1 MKKFYDIIYI
11 GVLMLLLAGCQDEG
25 MFTSEDN
32 LPVNVVYQVEMTD
45 ASQSRSLGN
54 GSEVDELIVGM
65 FNDARLVTM
74 LTFEDCNDGKKDGKF
89 ENITIPMMTNETYD
103 LVFWAQGKGNDI
115 YNIDRNDFDITI
127 DYSQYNGVSLSQTNG
142 FDAFAGQQKNVSVN
156 NPGKKNI
163 TLTRPFAQLNVL
175 ATSVNDIEKVSFN
188 VTNVYKTYNPYKNS
202 KGDLQNQD
210 FSILPDSEYKIQIE
224 ANTYYYLATVYL
236 LAPAE
241 VALKGGIYKQNEDK
255 LKDLDVPQLPL
266 EANSRTNLLFE

>member
-11 GVLMLLLAGCQDEG
+11 GILMLLLAGCQDEG
-25 MFTSEDN
+25 VFTPEDN

-65 FNDARLVTM
+65 FNDGRLVTM
-74 LTFEDCNDGKKDGKF
+74 LTFEDGNDGKKDGKF

-175 ATSVNDIEKVSFN
+175 ATSVSDIEKVSFN

-241 VALKGGIYKQNEDK
+241 VTLKGGIYKQNEDK

>member
-11 GVLMLLLAGCQDEG
+11 GILMLLLAGCQDEG
-25 MFTSEDN
+25 VFTPEDN

-74 LTFEDCNDGKKDGKF
+74 LTFEDGNDGKKDGKF

-115 YNIDRNDFDITI
+115 YNIDKNDFDITI

-175 ATSVNDIEKVSFN
+175 ATSVSDIEKVSFN

-202 KGDLQNQD
+202 KEDLQNQD

>member
-11 GVLMLLLAGCQDEG
+11 GILMLLLAGCQDEG

-45 ASQSRSLGN
+45 VSQSRSLGN

-74 LTFEDCNDGKKDGKF
+74 LTFEDGNDGKKDGKF

-175 ATSVNDIEKVSFN
+175 ATSMSDIEKVSFN
-188 VTNVYKTYNPYKNS
+188 VTSVYKTYNPYKNS
-202 KGDLQNQD
+202 KGNLQNQD

>member
-11 GVLMLLLAGCQDEG
+11 GILMLLLAGCQDEG
-25 MFTSEDN
+25 VFTPEDN

-65 FNDARLVTM
+65 FNDGRLVTM
-74 LTFEDCNDGKKDGKF
+74 LTFEDGNDGKKDGKF

-175 ATSVNDIEKVSFN
+175 ATSMSDIEKVSFN

-241 VALKGGIYKQNEDK
+241 VALKGGIYNPNEDK

-266 EANSRTNLLFE
+266 EANSRTNLLFK